1 MSVREDLRATENEA
15 TGLFQQP
22 SASILGI
29 GADIVKRARIE
40 SAIKR
45 WGQRFTDR
53 IFTPR
58 ERDYCF
64 KFRDPYPHLAGR
76 FAVKE
81 AIFKALGTGWS
92 RGVAWKEIETTNA
105 PTGRPQVTVAGRVAE
120 LLKEQHGDE
129 IFVTISHDTDYSIG
143 QVIITR
149 TPSPA
154 PFPRRVGEGK
164 AKRKALR

>member
-1 MSVREDLRATENEA
+1 M
-15 TGLFQQP
+15 
-22 SASILGI
+22 
-29 GADIVKRARIE
+29 KRARIE

-58 ERDYCF
+58 EQTYCF
-64 KFRDPYPHLAGR
+64 KFRDPYLHLAGR

-81 AIFKALGTGWS
+81 ALFKALGTGWS

-105 PTGRPQVTVAGRVAE
+105 PSGRPHVAVTGRVQE
-120 LLKEQHGDE
+120 LLAQQGGGE

-149 TPSPA
+149 TPSASTPS
-154 PFPRRVGEGK
+154 PRPLPPRGGEGK
-164 AKRKALR
+164 AKKKAHR